1 MPTSTATHPGT
12 LKLERHDQGDKHPS
26 SLKEQTINAARGPL
40 LGPTSPKLDLNN
52 SAKSTLPRVP
62 SSPTYT
68 QHLDTVEHH
77 TESGNEKSDLNS
89 DEDVNFNLD
98 HNLGSLR
105 HSGSLNS
112 TIPQSEDI
120 DRENYILNV
129 YDHVERPCPRSITM
143 NLDLLDIKTST
154 HNPNLLQPSPLTRQR
169 SHSSSTS
176 TPKGPGTPR
185 ITLEPSDHQDEP
197 SHRRHISGKTSTQSQ
212 KPDTAFSFT

>member
-89 DEDVNFNLD
+89 DEDVSFNLD

-112 TIPQSEDI
+112 TIPQSKDI
-120 DRENYILNV
+120 DRDNYILNV
-129 YDHVERPCPRSITM
+129 HNHVERPCPRSITM
-143 NLDLLDIKTST
+143 NLD
-154 HNPNLLQPSPLTRQR
+154 P
-169 SHSSSTS
+169 STS
-176 TPKGPGTPR
+176 RPVPTTPTCYNRAP
-185 ITLEPSDHQDEP
+185 
-197 SHRRHISGKTSTQSQ
+197 
-212 KPDTAFSFT
+212 